1 MADALA
7 SMNKTL
13 QAKAREAGLDKM
25 EEELNSVIVAV
36 KVELEQS
43 GLDEKGDSNVL
54 DSNSPLRAAQMVEN
68 KLRGSKLLE
77 MFPNSEELVKTLAS
91 VAESKFANEQT
102 RMRLKAE
109 RDNLRNM
116 ADLSEMLSSL
126 VRSKLTQLDKGDD
139 SEGKPSAVRTT
150 GDQES
155 SDAEVVS
162 NFIVQKLS
170 NYGVVN
176 LEDGSKENETVGLLI
191 STLEEKLRDLKVGSY
206 REKLDALSADLKSQ
220 LESLDMDQQNVLS
233 MLAKKLDI
241 GLTIEAEDL
250 GISDQDFSSFKGS
263 AREFIEGF
271 PSLIRDII
279 HKDELLKAVSI
290 ESLLQDNTL
299 QVECLRRCQAL
310 FATEMM
316 MYLPKLMS
324 NFQGVENKVY
334 PNLSSPIATNLLLT
348 PPQR

>member
-13 QAKAREAGLDKM
+13 QAKAREAGFDKM

-43 GLDEKGDSNVL
+43 GLDEKGYSSVL

-102 RMRLKAE
+102 RTRLNAE

-126 VRSKLTQLDKGDD
+126 VRSKLNQLDKGDY
-139 SEGKPSAVRTT
+139 SEGRPSTVRTT
-150 GDQES
+150 EDQES

-162 NFIVQKLS
+162 NFIVQKLN
-170 NYGVVN
+170 NYGVN

-191 STLEEKLRDLKVGSY
+191 STLEDKLRDLKVGSY
-206 REKLDALSADLKSQ
+206 REKLDALSADLKNQ
-220 LESLDMDQQNVLS
+220 LESFDSDQQDVLS

-250 GISDQDFSSFKGS
+250 GVSDQDFSSFKGS
-263 AREFIEGF
+263 ALEFIQGF
-271 PSLIRDII
+271 PSLIRDIV
-279 HKDELLKAVSI
+279 HKDELLKAISI

-324 NFQGVENKVY
+324 NFQGVENMVY
-334 PNLSSPIATNLLLT
+334 PNLPSPIATNLLLT